1 MRPIVREWFAWL
13 RKNQC
18 WVFFKRETGLLSNLL
33 HQRRLL
39 SALFLLVLMGLLS
52 ACYPKYNWRELS
64 VADGLAVAAF
74 PSRVDTAQREIV
86 LNDMK
91 LTFELTSATID
102 KTVFSVGYSQLPM
115 DSTPAQRQEAQRAM
129 VMSLAS
135 AMGQPL
141 PEEAFAGEAFVLK
154 SLEAQTPLVMH
165 ARVVLYYDV
174 VIRQIAAGPIEEL
187 TPEIAQ
193 EFMRSFKIR

>member
-1 MRPIVREWFAWL
+1 M
-13 RKNQC
+13 
-18 WVFFKRETGLLSNLL
+18 LSNLL
-33 HQRRLL
+33 HQRRLIGG
-39 SALFLLVLMGLLS
+39 LFLLILVGVLS

-74 PSRVDTAQREIV
+74 PARPDTAQREIV

-102 KTVFSVGYSQLPM
+102 KTVFSIGYSQLPM
-115 DSTPAQRQEAQRAM
+115 ESTPAQRQEAQRAM
-129 VMSLAS
+129 VSSLAS
-135 AMGQPL
+135 AMSQPV
-141 PEEAFAGEAFVLK
+141 PDEAFAGEAFVLR
-154 SLEAQTPLVMH
+154 SPDASPPLVMH

-174 VIRQIAAGPIEEL
+174 VIRQIAAGPINEL
-187 TPEIAQ
+187 TSDIAQ

>member
-1 MRPIVREWFAWL
+1 MNGSLGCARINVGI
-13 RKNQC
+13 
-18 WVFFKRETGLLSNLL
+18 FKRETRLLSNLL
-33 HQRRLL
+33 HQRHFLGG
-39 SALFLLVLMGLLS
+39 LFLLVLVGLLS

-74 PSRVDTAQREIV
+74 PARVDTAQREIV

-129 VMSLAS
+129 AMSLAS

-141 PEEAFAGEAFVLK
+141 PEQAFAGEAFVLK

-174 VIRQIAAGPIEEL
+174 VIRQIAAGPIEDL

>member
-1 MRPIVREWFAWL
+1 MFLKKE
-13 RKNQC
+13 NH
-18 WVFFKRETGLLSNLL
+18 LLSNLI
-33 HQRRLL
+33 HHRRLL
-39 SALFLLVLMGLLS
+39 GGLFLLVLVGVLS

-74 PSRVDTAQREIV
+74 PARADTAQREIV
-86 LNDMK
+86 LNDMP
-91 LTFELTSATID
+91 LTFVLTSATID

-129 VMSLAS
+129 ATSLAS
-135 AMGQPL
+135 AMGQPV
-141 PEEAFAGEAFVLK
+141 PDEALAGEAFVLN
-154 SLEAQTPLVMH
+154 SPEAQTPLVMH

-174 VIRQIAAGPIEEL
+174 VIRQIAAGPRDEL

>member
-1 MRPIVREWFAWL
+1 VNGSLVSARIISRFL
-13 RKNQC
+13 K
-18 WVFFKRETGLLSNLL
+18 KETRLLSNLR

-39 SALFLLVLMGLLS
+39 GGLILLFLVGVLS
-52 ACYPKYNWRELS
+52 ACYPKYNWRELP
-64 VADGLAVAAF
+64 VVDGLAVAAF
-74 PSRVDTAQREIV
+74 PARVDTAQREIM

-102 KTVFSVGYSQLPM
+102 KTVFSVGYSQLPTE
-115 DSTPAQRQEAQRAM
+115 STPSQRQEAQRAM
-129 VMSLAS
+129 ITSLAS
-135 AMGQPL
+135 AMGQPV
-141 PEEAFAGEAFVLK
+141 PVEAFAGEAFVLA
-154 SLEAQTPLVMH
+154 SPNAQTPLVMH

-174 VIRQIAAGPIEEL
+174 VIRQIAAGPIGEL

>member
-1 MRPIVREWFAWL
+1 MNGSLGSARIKVRL
-13 RKNQC
+13 LK
-18 WVFFKRETGLLSNLL
+18 KETRLLSNLL
-33 HQRRLL
+33 QQRRLL
-39 SALFLLVLMGLLS
+39 SGLFLLVLVGALS

-74 PSRVDTAQREIV
+74 PARADTAQREIV

-115 DSTPAQRQEAQRAM
+115 DSTLSQRQEAQRSM
-129 VMSLAS
+129 ITSLAS
-135 AMGQPL
+135 AMGQTVPD
-141 PEEAFAGEAFVLK
+141 EAFAGEAFVLK
-154 SLEAQTPLVMH
+154 SPEAQTPLVMH

-174 VIRQIAAGPIEEL
+174 VIRQIVAGPISEL
-187 TPEIAQ
+187 TPDIAQ

>member
-1 MRPIVREWFAWL
+1 MNGWLGSARTNVRFL
-13 RKNQC
+13 K
-18 WVFFKRETGLLSNLL
+18 KGTGLLSNLL

-39 SALFLLVLMGLLS
+39 GGLFLLALVGVLS
-52 ACYPKYNWRELS
+52 ACYPKYNWRELA

-74 PSRVDTAQREIV
+74 PARADTAQREIV

-129 VMSLAS
+129 VTSLAI
-135 AMGQPL
+135 AMGQTVS
-141 PEEAFAGEAFVLK
+141 EGAFAGEAFVLK
-154 SLEAQTPLVMH
+154 SPEAQTPLVMH

-174 VIRQIAAGPIEEL
+174 VIRQIAAGPTDEL